1 MARKVFVDTSF
12 LVAVLD
18 HRDRWH
24 ERAMELT
31 SDLDEHRAEM
41 ITTDAVLLEMA
52 NYFSRSPLRQ
62 HAIEWISAIR
72 EAGGW
77 HVIELKRTLLA
88 RAEFRYSRHP
98 DKSWSLTDCISME
111 VMEMR
116 RMREAATTDVHFS
129 QAGYSVLMRE

>member
-1 MARKVFVDTSF
+1 
-12 LVAVLD
+12 
-18 HRDRWH
+18 
-24 ERAMELT
+24 
-31 SDLDEHRAEM
+31 M